1 MSKRSYT
8 LEDQYRAAAAVVGS
22 GSVEGASRQT
32 GIPASTIR
40 TWSQGEEFRTFC
52 QEIRAKYGDEIKGN
66 LAQIVKEGTD
76 QIRDRIKDGDY
87 IVQTHG
93 ENKGEMIRRPMS
105 GRDLTIAAGTAF
117 DKLRVLEGQPTQI
130 IRQEDGLNMVRKLA
144 HTKAAGEAKR
154 LGGKELKQFPDE
166 EEWWKQLP
174 DDEKEALQK
183 AVDRLGELAPAGT
196 IAARLEYLKQAA
208 LVLQELGG

>member
-1 MSKRSYT
+1 MSKRSYS
-8 LEDQYRAAAAVVGS
+8 LEDKYRAAAAVVAS
-22 GSVEGASRQT
+22 GSVESASRQT

-40 TWSQGEEFRTFC
+40 DWGKDEEFKKFG
-52 QEIRAKYGDEIKGN
+52 QEIRAEYGDEIKSN

-76 QIRDRIKDGDY
+76 QIQDRIKDGDY
-87 IVQTHG
+87 ILDK
-93 ENKGEMIRRPMS
+93 KGEMIRRPMS
-105 GRDLTIAAGTAF
+105 GRDLTITTGVAF

-130 IRQEDGLNMVRKLA
+130 IRQDDGLSMVRKLA

-174 DDEKEALQK
+174 DDKKEAFQK

-208 LVLQELGG
+208 LALQEADG